1 MHNMKISVFPEPI
14 LLEHLLAHY
23 RLKGQLERLAGEI
36 DHNYRFRTDAGEQY
50 VLKVSGPDQDI
61 DLLEMQQAALH
72 FLTAQPGQVQLPR
85 PVGNISTLTDEHGHP
100 RYIRLYTWLEGRLW
114 ADVMPHSE
122 PLLYSLGQA
131 CGEVCQRL
139 SGFDHPA
146 AHRSFKWNL
155 SEASWIEDC
164 QDRIA
169 QPADRELIAYFIDLY
184 HQEAKP
190 RLARLRRGVHYNDAN
205 DYNILTAAN
214 GAPLVTGLIDFGDAV
229 FSELIN
235 EPAIA
240 IAYAAMD
247 KPDFLGAAAAVVRGF
262 HTQFPLEEEE
272 LAALFPLVAMRL
284 CVSVTNSAYNRIAQ
298 PDNTYLQVSDQ
309 PAWEMLRRMRQI
321 SPALACYAFRHAAG
335 LEPCPQRA
343 AFDAWLADG
352 HSGGPLLP
360 NLGHAVPLDLSVSS
374 LDLGSHANFA
384 TNDAFQHKINALL
397 ARGQAQLG
405 TGGYA
410 ETRPFYTSD
419 AYLVAGNNGPR
430 WRSVHLGLDLWT
442 AAGTPIYAPL
452 PGVVHS
458 LQDNAHDNDY
468 GPTII
473 LRHDVS
479 DQLHFYT
486 LYGHL
491 TRTDLPPLKVG
502 QHIAQGD
509 TLAHIGPAPENGNW
523 PPHLH
528 FQVMLDMLDKVG
540 DFPGVAFPDELP
552 WWLSLCPNPSALL
565 GGRYAPEDTP
575 AKPSTQ
581 ALLDHRRQRLGPNLS
596 ISYQQPLHIVR
607 GAGPY
612 LYDRHARRYLDTLN
626 NVAHVGHQH
635 PKVVEAIS
643 RQAAVLNT
651 NTRYLHDNILQLA
664 DALCATLPPE
674 LCVCYFVNSGSE
686 ATELALRLAYT
697 WSGQRDI
704 LALEAAYHGNTAG
717 CVGISHYKFD
727 GPGGQGAPP
736 HTQVLPMPDV
746 YRGAHRGADAGLLY
760 AAYATQAI
768 GRLQT
773 QGRGPAAFIAESVLS
788 CGGQIPLP
796 PGYLPAVYGAVR
808 AAGGLC
814 IADEVQV
821 GFGRAGHTFWAFQDQ
836 GVVPD
841 IVTMGKPMGNGHP
854 IGAVVTTRAVADAF
868 ANGMEYFNTF
878 GGNPVSCA
886 AGLAVLQIIAEEG
899 LQQQAAASGDYL
911 SQGLR
916 ELAGRFPLIGDVR
929 GPGLFL
935 GFELVRDPLSLSP
948 AAEEASYLANRLREL
963 GVLISTDGPLHNVIK
978 IKPPLC
984 FGKTQS
990 DFLLNSLE
998 RGLRELNNKRF

>member
-1 MHNMKISVFPEPI
+1 MKISVFPEQI
-14 LLEHLLAHY
+14 LLEHLWACH
-23 RLKGQLERLAGEI
+23 RLSGQLQRLAGEV
-36 DHNYRFRTDAGEQY
+36 DHNYRLDAHTGETY
-50 VLKVSGPDQDI
+50 VLKISGPDQDPA
-61 DLLEMQQAALH
+61 LLEMQQAALL
-72 FLTAQPGQVQLPR
+72 FLKAHPGQIQLPR
-85 PVGNISTLTDEHGHP
+85 PVGDISTLTDEEGRR
-100 RYIRLYTWLEGRLW
+100 RYVRLYTWLEGRLW
-114 ADVMPHSE
+114 ADVIPHTE
-122 PLLYSLGQA
+122 PLLHSLGRA
-131 CGEVCQRL
+131 CGEVCSRVA
-139 SGFDHPA
+139 GFDHPA

-164 QDRIA
+164 QDRITE
-169 QPADRELIAYFIDLY
+169 PDDRALAAYFINLY
-184 HQEAKP
+184 RREAKP

-205 DYNILTAAN
+205 DYNILTAAD
-214 GAPLVTGLIDFGDAV
+214 GAPVVTGLIDFGDAV
-229 FSELIN
+229 FSELVN
-235 EPAIA
+235 ELAIA

-247 KPDFLGAAAAVVRGF
+247 KPDFLGAATAVVRGF
-262 HTQFPLEEEE
+262 HEAFPLEEEE
-272 LAALFPLVAMRL
+272 LAVLFPLVAMRL
-284 CVSVTNSAYNRIAQ
+284 CVSVANSAYNRIAQ
-298 PDNTYLQVSDQ
+298 PDNDYLQVSDR
-309 PAWEMLRRMRQI
+309 PAWDMLRRMRQI
-321 SPALACYAFRHAAG
+321 PPALAHCAFRHAAC

-343 AFDAWLADG
+343 AFDAWIAAG

-360 NLGHAVPLDLSVSS
+360 DLGPALPLDLSVGS
-374 LDLGSHANFA
+374 LDLGNNANFA
-384 TNDAFQHKINALL
+384 ANEAFQHTVNQLL
-397 ARGQAQLG
+397 ARAHAQLG
-405 TGGYA
+405 AGGYA

-419 AYLVAGNNGPR
+419 AYLVEGNDGPR
-430 WRSVHLGLDLWT
+430 WRSVHLGLDLWA

-458 LQDNAHDNDY
+458 FQDNAHDNDY

-473 LRHDVS
+473 LRHDIS
-479 DQLHFYT
+479 DRLHFYT

-491 TRTDLPPLKVG
+491 TRTDLILLKVG
-502 QHIAQGD
+502 QRVAQGE
-509 TLAHIGPAPENGNW
+509 TIAHIGPAPENGNW

-528 FQVMLDMLDKVG
+528 FQIVLDLLDKVG

-552 WWLSLCPNPSALL
+552 WWLSLCPNPNALL
-565 GGRYAPEDTP
+565 GDRYTAAATPE
-575 AKPSTQ
+575 APST
-581 ALLDHRRQRLGPNLS
+581 ADMLARRRQRLGGNLS

-635 PKVVEAIS
+635 PKVTTAIS

-651 NTRYLHDNILQLA
+651 NTRYLHDNILELA
-664 DALCATLPPE
+664 DTLCATLPPE
-674 LCVCYFVNSGSE
+674 LSVCYFVNSGSE
-686 ATELALRLAYT
+686 ANELALRLAYA
-697 WSGQRDI
+697 WSGQRDV

-717 CVGISHYKFD
+717 CVGISHYKFG
-727 GPGGQGAPP
+727 GPGGLGAPP
-736 HTQVLPMPDV
+736 HTWVLPMPDV
-746 YRGAHRGADAGLLY
+746 YRGAHRTPDAGLQY
-760 AAYATQAI
+760 AAYAAQAI
-768 GRLQT
+768 SQLQA
-773 QGRGPAAFIAESVLS
+773 QGRRPAAFIAESVLS

-796 PGYLPAVYGAVR
+796 PGYLPAAYSAVR

-821 GFGRAGHTFWAFQDQ
+821 GFGRAGHVFWAFEDQ

-841 IVTMGKPMGNGHP
+841 IVTVGKPMGNGHP
-854 IGAVVTTRAVADAF
+854 IGAVITTRAVADAF

-886 AGLAVLQIIAEEG
+886 AGIAVLQIIAEEG
-899 LQQQAAASGDYL
+899 LQQQAAATGNYL

-916 ELAGRFPLIGDVR
+916 ELAGRFPIIGDVR

-948 AAEEASYLANRLREL
+948 AAAEAAYLANRLREL

-984 FGKTQS
+984 FGNAQAN
-990 DFLLNSLE
+990 FLLHSLE
-998 RGLRELNNKRF
+998 RGFKELKNKRF